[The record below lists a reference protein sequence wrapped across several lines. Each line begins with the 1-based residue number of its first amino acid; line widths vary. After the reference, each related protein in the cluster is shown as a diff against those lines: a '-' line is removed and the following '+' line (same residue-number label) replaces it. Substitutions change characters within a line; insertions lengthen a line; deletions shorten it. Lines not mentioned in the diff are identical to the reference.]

1 MIISGFSKWW
11 FLEVFLWYWKL
22 NSIQNDVFWCPG
34 VTGTLPKW
42 FWINLGWL
50 TFFSF
55 FINILPPKNCLR
67 MSGTSVLCKQWWIW
81 GQNIKVYDIFEGC
94 FQGFQILTD
103 RFLKFDQGCQ
113 SWDLFI
119 IFKYDEISSMWGI
132 TLWAGY
138 LLYESF
144 KEDKWTI

>member
-1 MIISGFSKWW
+1 MIFMNFVDG
-11 FLEVFLWYWKL
+11 LQKL
-22 NSIQNDVFWCPG
+22 NSIQNDDFLCPG
-34 VTGTLPKW
+34 ATGTLPKW

-50 TFFSF
+50 TFYHFSSKICPQKIVF
-55 FINILPPKNCLR
+55 EYREHQFYANSGGFETRILKF
-67 MSGTSVLCKQWWIW
+67 M
-81 GQNIKVYDIFEGC
+81 IFSSAV
-94 FQGFQILTD
+94 FKGFKLTD
-103 RFLKFDQGCQ
+103 IFLKFDQGCQ